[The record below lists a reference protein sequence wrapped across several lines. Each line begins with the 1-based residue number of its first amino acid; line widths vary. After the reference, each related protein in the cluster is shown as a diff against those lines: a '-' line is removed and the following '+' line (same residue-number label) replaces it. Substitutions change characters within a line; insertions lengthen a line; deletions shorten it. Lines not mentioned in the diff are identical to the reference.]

1 MGGEVNDPHNLG
13 IFPRCDLP
21 DHLNA
26 IRSGAEGIIDVEGD
40 EEMSLS
46 ENLFLI
52 LAAVVMILPIWWI
65 ISAYNKRVKQIEE
78 LREEVE
84 KLKRKDQRRE

>member
-1 MGGEVNDPHNLG
+1 
-13 IFPRCDLP
+13 
-21 DHLNA
+21 
-26 IRSGAEGIIDVEGD
+26 
-40 EEMSLS
+40 MSLS

>member
-1 MGGEVNDPHNLG
+1 LG
-13 IFPRCDLP
+13 W
-21 DHLNA
+21 
-26 IRSGAEGIIDVEGD
+26 EEK
-40 EEMSLS
+40 EMSLS
-46 ENLFLI
+46 QNLYLI
-52 LAAVVMILPIWWI
+52 LVAVAIILPAWMI